1 MRKLIKQVRDTV
13 AQSLYA
19 ADMDRLIKLNA
30 VPRPNY
36 AYILL
41 RAADLASRLGIPAIS
56 ALEFGVAGGNGLI
69 AMQAHAESIGKLTG
83 VEIKVYGFDTG
94 AGLPPPQGYRDLP
107 YIWQEAHFR
116 MDEAAL
122 RQRLGKAELV
132 LGLVED
138 TVASFAT
145 THNPPPVGAISFD
158 LDYYSSTVAALGIF
172 DLPADK
178 RLPRIYNYF
187 DDILSSNL
195 GALNRRIGVPA
206 AVEEHIASHPD
217 HGLDPLVHL
226 EFEYA
231 PIRRWHR
238 QIYVLSDFAH
248 PRHDEYIIKTD
259 RQLKLNG

>member
-1 MRKLIKQVRDTV
+1 
-13 AQSLYA
+13 
-19 ADMDRLIKLNA
+19 MDRLIKLNA
-30 VPRPNY
+30 IPRPNY

-41 RAADLASRLGIPAIS
+41 RAADLANRLGIPAIS

-69 AMQAHAESIGKLTG
+69 AMQAHAETIGKLTG

-94 AGLPPPQGYRDLP
+94 GGLPPPQGYRDLP
-107 YIWQEAHFR
+107 YIWQEAHFK

-138 TVASFAT
+138 TVANFAT

-158 LDYYSSTVAALGIF
+158 LDYYSSSVAAFGIF
-172 DLPADK
+172 NMPQEK

-195 GALNRRIGVPA
+195 GAVGNAVGVPLA
-206 AVEEHIASHPD
+206 IEEHRKAHPH

-231 PIRRWHR
+231 PVRRWHR
-238 QIYVLSDFAH
+238 QIYVMSDFSH
-248 PRHDEYIIKTD
+248 PRHDEYIVKAD
-259 RQLKLNG
+259 RQLKLQG